1 MDFYILPAANAKLIK
16 FSIHVSR
23 GRMTVVQSRIRF
35 FPVSFF
41 SLVMGLAGFSIALQR
56 AEEIFGFP
64 AGMGR
69 TFAWFAGVVFALL
82 AAAYTTKSVRF
93 PQEVAKELGHPV
105 KLSFFPTIS
114 ISLVLLSI
122 AFRGDAPVFSYWL
135 FVLGAPLQLGFTL
148 FVMSRWINHTHFE
161 IQHSNP
167 SWFIPVVGNILVPI
181 SAMSHGQS
189 EVAWFFFSVGLVFW
203 LVLLTI
209 VINRVIFHH
218 PLPGKLAPTFFILIA
233 PPAVGF
239 VSYVKLTG
247 GLDGFA
253 RVLFYTALFTV
264 LLLVA
269 LHSRFRGLE
278 FYLSWWAYSFPTA
291 AFSIASMLMFSQ
303 TGIVFFGL
311 LSRMVL
317 VLLSGIIALLLVR
330 TVMAMAR
337 GEICVE
343 D

>member
-1 MDFYILPAANAKLIK
+1 
-16 FSIHVSR
+16 
-23 GRMTVVQSRIRF
+23 MTEKQSSIRF

-41 SLVMGLAGFSIALQR
+41 SLVMGLTGFSIALQR
-56 AEEIFGFP
+56 AEEIFDLP
-64 AGMGR
+64 AGIGQAI
-69 TFAWFAGVVFALL
+69 AWIAALVFVLL
-82 AAAYTTKSVRF
+82 VTAYLSKWVRF
-93 PQEVAKELGHPV
+93 PQEVVKELNHPI
-105 KLSFFPTIS
+105 KLSFFPTVS
-114 ISLVLLSI
+114 ISLILLSI
-122 AFRGDAPVFSYWL
+122 AFRGESQALSFWL
-135 FVLGAPLQLGFTL
+135 FALGAPLQLGFTL
-148 FVMSRWINHTHFE
+148 FVMSRWIIHTHFE

-181 SAMSHGQS
+181 AAMSHGQS
-189 EVAWFFFSVGLVFW
+189 EISWFFFSIGVVFW

-209 VINRVIFHH
+209 IMNRVIFHH

-239 VSYVKLTG
+239 ISYVKLTG

-269 LHSRFRGLE
+269 LWKQFRGIK
-278 FYLSWWAYSFPTA
+278 FFLSWWAYSFPSA
-291 AFSIASMLMFSQ
+291 AFAIASMLMYRL
-303 TGIVFFGL
+303 TGITFFGM
-311 LSRMVL
+311 LSQL
-317 VLLSGIIALLLVR
+317 VLMLLAVIVVSLLVR
-330 TVMAMAR
+330 TVTALRR